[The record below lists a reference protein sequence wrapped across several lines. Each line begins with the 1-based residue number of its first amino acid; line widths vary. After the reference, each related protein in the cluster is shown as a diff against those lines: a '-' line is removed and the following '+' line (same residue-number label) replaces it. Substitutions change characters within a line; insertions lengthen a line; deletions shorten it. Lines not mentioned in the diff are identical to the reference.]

1 MEFSFTHKTNYSVI
15 ILFSTSIDDWLMKIE
30 GIERERQRQRES
42 QRQREKER
50 EKDRHSLMYRGR
62 EKERDIYT

>member
-30 GIERERQRQRES
+30 GIERETERK
-42 QRQREKER
+42 REKER